1 MEDEIYKGRLEGLDI
16 AFVYAKT
23 TELANEIIVK
33 HNCDPAAAHLLGR
46 SVNASVM
53 AASLLPLNQKINI
66 SWRYKGALKAIV
78 VDAGHDGSVRG
89 MISPAQLT
97 NLAKDNTSLFGDVGE
112 LQVVTSDG
120 GKILNSGTTPVA
132 LHDPVNDF
140 GYHFSISDQIE
151 TEIVSYIGFQQNP
164 ERPVV
169 VSQGLM
175 IQALPSC
182 NLSNFDIIRRRM
194 EGAPFKKAVQ
204 RSDIVDDGFGQVVG
218 VLVEGQDLYSGLEV
232 KKVAT
237 PYFKCTCSQEK
248 MAAVVRSIPIPERMN
263 MVKRNEDVY
272 INCQFCATKY
282 KLTIAECIAAWNN
295 I

>member
-1 MEDEIYKGRLEGLDI
+1 MEDEIYKGRLDGLDI

-53 AASLLPLNQKINI
+53 AASLLPSNQKINI

-182 NLSNFDIIRRRM
+182 DLSNFDIIRRRM

>member
-53 AASLLPLNQKINI
+53 AASLLPSNQKINI

-182 NLSNFDIIRRRM
+182 DLSNFDIIRRRM

>member
-53 AASLLPLNQKINI
+53 AASLLSLNQKINI
-66 SWRYKGALKAIV
+66 SWRYRGALKAIV

-89 MISPAQLT
+89 MISPVQLT

-120 GKILNSGTTPVA
+120 GKVLNSGTTPVA

-182 NLSNFDIIRRRM
+182 DLSNFDIIRRRM

-248 MAAVVRSIPIPERMN
+248 MAAVIRSIPIPERMT

>member
-1 MEDEIYKGRLEGLDI
+1 MEDEIYKGRLEGLNI

-53 AASLLPLNQKINI
+53 AASLLPPNQKINI

-132 LHDPVNDF
+132 LHDPVNDL

-151 TEIVSYIGFQQNP
+151 TEIISYIGFQQNP
-164 ERPVV
+164 DRPVV

-182 NLSNFDIIRRRM
+182 DLSNFDIIRRRM
-194 EGAPFKKAVQ
+194 EDAPFKKAVQ

-218 VLVEGQDLYSGLEV
+218 VLAEGQDLYSGMEV

-282 KLTIAECIAAWNN
+282 KLTIAECIAARNN

>member
-1 MEDEIYKGRLEGLDI
+1 MEDEIYKGRLDGLDI

-53 AASLLPLNQKINI
+53 AASLLPSNQKINI

-120 GKILNSGTTPVA
+120 GKVLNSGTTPVA

-182 NLSNFDIIRRRM
+182 DLSNFDIIRRRL
-194 EGAPFKKAVQ
+194 EGEPFKKAVQ

-232 KKVAT
+232 KKVTT

>member
-1 MEDEIYKGRLEGLDI
+1 MEDEIYKGRLDGLDI

-23 TELANEIIVK
+23 TELTNEIIVK

-53 AASLLPLNQKINI
+53 AASLLPSNQKINI

-182 NLSNFDIIRRRM
+182 DLSNFDIIRRRM
-194 EGAPFKKAVQ
+194 EGPPFKKAVQ

>member
-1 MEDEIYKGRLEGLDI
+1 MADEVYKGRLEGLDI

-53 AASLLPLNQKINI
+53 AASLLPTKQKINI

-78 VDAGHDGSVRG
+78 VDAGQDGSVRG

-112 LQVVTSDG
+112 LQVVTSEAG
-120 GKILNSGTTPVA
+120 QTLNSGTTPVA

-151 TEIVSYIGFQQNP
+151 TEIASFIGFQQNP
-164 ERPVV
+164 KRPVV
-169 VSQGLM
+169 VSQGWM

-182 NLSNFDIIRRRM
+182 DLDIFDQVRKRMESISFKNAAKQTDII
-194 EGAPFKKAVQ
+194 
-204 RSDIVDDGFGQVVG
+204 DDGFGQVVG
-218 VLVEGQDLYSGLEV
+218 ILVEGQNRYTGLEV
-232 KKVAT
+232 KKVSS
-237 PYFKCTCSQEK
+237 PYLHCTCNKEK
-248 MAAVVRSIPIPERMN
+248 MASVVRSIPVPERMN
-263 MVKRNEDVY
+263 MVKRGEDVY
-272 INCQFCATKY
+272 INCEFCSIKF
-282 KLTIAECIAAWNN
+282 KMTIAECIAAWNN

>member
-53 AASLLPLNQKINI
+53 AASLLPPNQKINI

-182 NLSNFDIIRRRM
+182 DLSNFDIIRRRM

>member
-1 MEDEIYKGRLEGLDI
+1 
-16 AFVYAKT
+16 
-23 TELANEIIVK
+23 
-33 HNCDPAAAHLLGR
+33 
-46 SVNASVM
+46 
-53 AASLLPLNQKINI
+53 
-66 SWRYKGALKAIV
+66 
-78 VDAGHDGSVRG
+78 

-182 NLSNFDIIRRRM
+182 DLSNFDIIRRRM

>member
-1 MEDEIYKGRLEGLDI
+1 MEDEIYKGRLDGLDI

-53 AASLLPLNQKINI
+53 AASLLPPNQKINI

-182 NLSNFDIIRRRM
+182 DLSNFDIIRRRM

-248 MAAVVRSIPIPERMN
+248 MAAVIRSIPIPERMN

>member
-1 MEDEIYKGRLEGLDI
+1 MEDEIYKGRLEGLNI

-53 AASLLPLNQKINI
+53 AASLLPSNQKINI

-182 NLSNFDIIRRRM
+182 DLSNFDIIRRRM

>member
-1 MEDEIYKGRLEGLDI
+1 
-16 AFVYAKT
+16 
-23 TELANEIIVK
+23 
-33 HNCDPAAAHLLGR
+33 
-46 SVNASVM
+46 
-53 AASLLPLNQKINI
+53 
-66 SWRYKGALKAIV
+66 
-78 VDAGHDGSVRG
+78 
-89 MISPAQLT
+89 
-97 NLAKDNTSLFGDVGE
+97 
-112 LQVVTSDG
+112 
-120 GKILNSGTTPVA
+120 
-132 LHDPVNDF
+132 
-140 GYHFSISDQIE
+140 
-151 TEIVSYIGFQQNP
+151 
-164 ERPVV
+164 
-169 VSQGLM
+169 
-175 IQALPSC
+175 
-182 NLSNFDIIRRRM
+182 M

>member
-1 MEDEIYKGRLEGLDI
+1 MEDEIYKGRLDGLDI

-53 AASLLPLNQKINI
+53 AASLLPSNQKINI

-182 NLSNFDIIRRRM
+182 DLSNFDIIRRRM

-248 MAAVVRSIPIPERMN
+248 MAAVIRSIPIPERMN

>member
-1 MEDEIYKGRLEGLDI
+1 MADEVYKGRLDGLDI

-53 AASLLPLNQKINI
+53 VASLLPPNQKINI

-120 GKILNSGTTPVA
+120 GKVLNSGTTPVA

-182 NLSNFDIIRRRM
+182 DLSNFDIIRRRM

-204 RSDIVDDGFGQVVG
+204 RFDIVDDGFGQVVG

-248 MAAVVRSIPIPERMN
+248 MAAVIRSIPIPERMN

>member
-1 MEDEIYKGRLEGLDI
+1 MADEVYKGRLDGLDI

-46 SVNASVM
+46 SVNASLM
-53 AASLLPLNQKINI
+53 AASLLPPNQKINI

-78 VDAGHDGSVRG
+78 VDAGYDGSVRG

-120 GKILNSGTTPVA
+120 CKTLNSGTTPVA

-182 NLSNFDIIRRRM
+182 DLSNFDVIRRQM
-194 EGAPFKKAVQ
+194 EGTPFKKAVQ
-204 RSDIVDDGFGQVVG
+204 RFDIVDDGFGQVVG

>member
-53 AASLLPLNQKINI
+53 AASLLPPNQKINI

-169 VSQGLM
+169 VSHGLM

-182 NLSNFDIIRRRM
+182 DLSNFDIIRRRM